1 VNAFSR
7 RLGTLGQ
14 KAIATYIRIARTL
27 FPLPA

>member
-7 RLGTLGQ
+7 RLGPLGQ